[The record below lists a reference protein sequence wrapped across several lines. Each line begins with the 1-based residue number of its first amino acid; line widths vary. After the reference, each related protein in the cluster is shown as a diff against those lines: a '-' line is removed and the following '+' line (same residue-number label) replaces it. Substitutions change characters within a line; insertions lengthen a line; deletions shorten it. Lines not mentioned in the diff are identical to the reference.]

1 MYQNTIQEMSKI
13 GIDAYLSHLAMY
25 TDLSKK
31 QFENVSNFYNDI
43 FKEMPVNKDFSKL
56 VCENKDFCENLNS
69 TLIKLHVDYMEK
81 LKSGNQD
88 ASEYLKGLKESVFFN
103 KNINE
108 IISKNLEFFGNLA
121 NAKILVFSDSK
132 ELFQKIMEQN
142 KESMSFFKD
151 ILEQNIFLSDK
162 DKKEISKRMKL
173 DK

>member
-1 MYQNTIQEMSKI
+1 MIDKRGWLFHPLLSIQTPNQRI
-13 GIDAYLSHLAMY
+13 
-25 TDLSKK
+25 
-31 QFENVSNFYNDI
+31 
-43 FKEMPVNKDFSKL
+43 
-56 VCENKDFCENLNS
+56 
-69 TLIKLHVDYMEK
+69 IKT
-81 LKSGNQD
+81 QP
-88 ASEYLKGLKESVFFN
+88 